1 MKPLWTWGGK
11 FFGHRDG
18 DNLWTH
24 NGKHVGRFHNNEVYG
39 PDGQYLGEVKIDD
52 RLITCVGKK
61 SWRRGSFTP
70 EARRVGIEPCAGYAG
85 YVMYAGYDDFSVPQ
99 NSEITV
105 VEQSS

>member
-39 PDGQYLGEVKIDD
+39 PDGRYLGEVKIDD
-52 RLITCVGKK
+52 RVITCVGKK
-61 SWRRGSFTP
+61 SCR
-70 EARRVGIEPCAGYAG
+70 EGIIPYAGYAG